1 MRLVLSLSLLFVG
14 CAEADS
20 TGSSNDGSDLGSDS
34 NWESDDDPGDDQDP
48 VDDDSIDEDS
58 IDDDPIDDDPI
69 DDDPIDD
76 DPIDD
81 DPMDDDTGSEVDD
94 PIINGMSVYNA
105 NCRECHGYPSMFA
118 TELAYVSDDNVF
130 YRIRYGGYEMPA
142 QSHLSDAEIEAV
154 IAYLR

>member
-20 TGSSNDGSDLGSDS
+20 TGSSNDGSDLGSNW

-48 VDDDSIDEDS
+48 VDEDS
-58 IDDDPIDDDPI
+58 
-69 DDDPIDD
+69 IDD

-94 PIINGMSVYNA
+94 PIINGGAVYNA

-118 TELAYVSDDNVF
+118 TVLAYVSDDNVF
-130 YRIRYGGYEMPA
+130 HRIRYGGYDMPA

-154 IAYLR
+154 IAHLR

>member
-1 MRLVLSLSLLFVG
+1 MRLVLSLALLFVG

-20 TGSSNDGSDLGSDS
+20 TSSSNDGSDLTSDR

-48 VDDDSIDEDS
+48 VDEDPVDEDS
-58 IDDDPIDDDPI
+58 IEDDPIDDDPI

-76 DPIDD
+76 D
-81 DPMDDDTGSEVDD
+81 TGSEVDD
-94 PIINGMSVYNA
+94 PIINGGSVYNA

-118 TELAYVSDDNVF
+118 TELAYVSDDDVF

-154 IAYLR
+154 ITYLR

>member
-1 MRLVLSLSLLFVG
+1 MRLVLSLALLFVG
-14 CAEADS
+14 CSEADS
-20 TGSSNDGSDLGSDS
+20 TGSSSDGSDLDSDWT
-34 NWESDDDPGDDQDP
+34 WESDDDPGDDQDP
-48 VDDDSIDEDS
+48 VDDDSIDDDSIDDDS

-76 DPIDD
+76 D
-81 DPMDDDTGSEVDD
+81 TGSEVDD
-94 PIINGMSVYNA
+94 PIINGGSVYNA

-142 QSHLSDAEIEAV
+142 QSHLGDAEIEAV
-154 IAYLR
+154 ITYLR